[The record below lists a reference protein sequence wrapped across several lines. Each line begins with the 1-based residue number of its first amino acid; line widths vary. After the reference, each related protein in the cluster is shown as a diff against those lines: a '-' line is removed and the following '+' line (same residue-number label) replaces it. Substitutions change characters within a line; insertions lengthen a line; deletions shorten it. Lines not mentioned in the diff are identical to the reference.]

1 MKETLVEDD
10 DFVIVNEIL
19 LFNIFLKLLIENL
32 PFLFKD
38 DEKDEHTSKKRKI
51 ELGEPTKKKK

>member
-1 MKETLVEDD
+1 ML
-10 DFVIVNEIL
+10 
-19 LFNIFLKLLIENL
+19 NIFLKLLIETL